1 MSIPV
6 VPCAESNNELTL
18 SGYVEPEIHV
28 AAPAPSTPSHLV
40 LSDASSDDVPLPRR
54 RRDALTQA
62 VTSDAAAFQYD
73 EVFTSAQAATQQTQT
88 QTQTQSG
95 YESPAVGSFAPGSF
109 AHNVA
114 SLTTRLR
121 SNVHVPQRS
130 HAPPSSSTGSE
141 SAAHVDWN
149 RDFQTLLELPER
161 SWQEKLAKYEQLSA
175 LASDFLHVAITFGKI
190 IISEK
195 HLAPDAKTIRPAAS
209 LGGVAGG
216 PKYVYHGIVFKFAT
230 DWQGLYRGDS
240 NAMKAG
246 ANELR
251 ALMRYFGEQGLS
263 VPLMALV
270 DYRGYRLVAMSI
282 LPIVADGAA
291 RPSTLVYG
299 SATAGRTIVNSDEDF
314 AQRMLHVA
322 RKINIKPH
330 WCGLDGG
337 AQRGWLAAPTDIEGH
352 IGTDGKR
359 YVLDFG
365 RVFPPTYSAKV
376 QQTYL
381 YRHFRPEFVATYS
394 KPLSSDMFS
403 RFGGADNA
411 QTHNREGVQATAHLL
426 DVVVPR
432 LAKKLDQTAADALQ
446 LAQLTELL
454 HRSGVNMRY
463 LGVVALHATVPHVRR
478 LLTLEALARAAKN
491 ALRANWRASSSSR
504 RSIGDGPFVDL
515 ALDVF
520 NLCVRPPR
528 ANDVAATTFWAQMTA
543 ALVDDFEFSSQMPQ
557 IPSLSLLQQ
566 VPLLIERLCELTGVA
581 LTREAR
587 SELKS
592 WAERAYGL
600 PPPTP
605 APVDAV
611 PVLSEAAFQ
620 FVTPDIHRLEVQ
632 VKHMNIV
639 SLAEG
644 IALSIR
650 AFQSL
655 TGASDMLDRSE
666 SRADLPLSASTWLAA
681 ADGGDGADDLDE
693 HGGDAASA
701 SATAAGDA
709 DHELAAAAHHSTTPT
724 ASGAARLFRLAMAS
738 FEAAVRSTPDMT
750 RILNDYGGVL
760 SRMARLTSGLDSL
773 AHFEHAFA
781 QFAKAQNLRAVLALA
796 VSATRGSPV
805 RRWRELSRLHALAQR
820 CLGWLASRLGAAGV
834 DSVAPLANRDAV
846 LASSDGLFQMHDNDD
861 DNAAAAGDDD
871 DDDDAPRPKNV
882 SGAGSII
889 AGPVEL
895 RVSDSEGGLRR
906 SIDFAA
912 FNGHDPFESTAA
924 PPTPSATPSLSNDS
938 ATSLSLSALFLREVT
953 PHELRLCWTELCV
966 ARARCEVSSS
976 MYAQAGSHFRAA
988 LACLVESDLQS
999 SYRRR
1004 THALALVPRDLMTAL
1019 ASGAQAMSDFA
1030 LAALF
1035 ELLCASPT
1043 LAELDDAAVHAF
1055 GRTYIDAAWLDVV
1068 LRAVTSADLTVKV
1081 FALHRCASL
1090 RLEREETLR
1099 LMGKAAGSVALPS
1112 LARLKLDS
1120 ASLPRVAAIE
1130 PLLVFAAPVL
1140 RELAVQ
1146 QLLAPSEV
1154 DALLGALTRAHLRV
1168 GFALRVEHAAVH
1180 GSTNWPGVSKTLGE
1194 LHCASA
1200 SGVGA
1205 IWRAL
1210 VNDGNASMAALR
1222 TIDVSLTDI
1231 DDMALK
1237 LLARASPVLESLAAS
1252 GCNALTDNAATF
1264 LCHEVSPT
1272 LRRLDLS
1279 HCFQLTFAL
1288 LPDALEHLAK
1298 RAAELT
1304 DLRLAGLPGLSVEAL
1319 LLALPHLTALRVLD
1333 VCLTPAAGEP
1343 RVAQALLAC
1352 SRLRR
1357 LDFAPLVARPPRG
1370 MPDMLADAVSSS
1382 TAAAAAAAASSSAAA
1397 PLRGSWLEAL
1407 VRACPQLTALDI
1419 GGCAVDPVR
1428 LLLRT
1433 ADEQRSALHAAPPQ
1447 HTWRQLRL
1455 RGTALRNAVP
1465 FARALLGSSLQV
1477 LDLSAAA
1484 TAASSRHGDEHTVG
1498 DECIEIITRSCP
1510 QLRQLMLAHCQALTD
1525 RGVAHVAERLHQLQL
1540 LDLTGC
1546 QCVTDVARLG
1556 VGCPLLE
1563 RLSLRSAM
1571 NVTAMSLC
1579 DAIAEGFKHVCF
1591 LDLSGCRLVDDSVL
1605 EAISIFLPSLVTLH
1619 LRHNKTSDPAVRRL
1633 MELRRDLSPTD
1644 SAASS
1649 ASSSLSA
1656 STSNLAAAAAS
1667 SASSASSSSTAASA
1681 LSSTAAAADSSA
1693 GGGGSASGGVMP
1705 SRTCLRTLQRDLK
1718 ELQERPLVMASAAPL
1733 DNNMLE
1739 WHVNIAG
1746 PRDTPYAGGL
1756 FHFRLV
1762 FPPDYPASAPSCD
1775 VLSVLPHPHV
1785 QRGKLCLDLFSDFA
1799 SFFEARAAPR
1809 EARATGWSSA
1819 YSVSSVILQMQT
1831 FLMGLEDCDHERD
1844 AVAAC
1849 LQRIPDAVRQSL
1861 TYRCLQCGHCGR
1873 EKSWPPLVADVGDA
1887 ATVTGESAVAAAA
1900 SAASESAAATVAPVK
1915 LEAVALDESAVIK
1928 TDAYLFS
1935 GAAQVTN
1942 PVDLM
1947 CFFRRYSFEDD
1958 VLGIGLVV
1966 VRDRTGTLKSIEPR
1980 LDLLSWLA
1988 FRDDKVRQ
1996 DSRWQHF
2003 AHWLPIYINRD
2014 HGERAMPLCE
2024 RALSVLVSGRDDSF
2038 TPWMALQVLP
2048 LLMKSMVLG
2057 FYSIDSTLH
2066 YSIRGLEIYFA
2077 CHRWLIEFMR
2087 VYPALQERV
2096 DSIVT
2101 NFIADEAH
2109 RHKRAVPDLGE
2120 FLMLLSVSRY
2130 HWADV
2135 ASAYMHENFDRNV
2148 LWFGRSEQTPEVRS
2162 LLASR
2167 GRRDARVDDHR
2178 AQLAFEPTRTGRSL
2192 LMFQVVFLERVA
2204 RPRGVSTERIA
2215 ERYDA
2220 LFGRVPVGLAE
2231 QLQTSARTIEM
2242 VGTWDEFFARVGIT
2256 PPTRPALNEW
2266 LRNSVANHYRRGYDQ
2281 SRGAGGG
2288 GGGGS
2293 GSSSNS
2299 SNSSSGSPARAA
2311 TTPTR
2316 ANSQVCRDFLRGA
2329 CKRGNQCRF
2338 LHTKAP
2344 NTPG

>member
-1 MSIPV
+1 VVVSIPA
-6 VPCAESNNELTL
+6 VPCVESQNELTL
-18 SGYVEPEIHV
+18 SGYVEPEFH
-28 AAPAPSTPSHLV
+28 ATAPPTPSHSV

-62 VTSDAAAFQYD
+62 LPSDATSAAAFQYD
-73 EVFTSAQAATQQTQT
+73 EVFTSAQAQA
-88 QTQTQSG
+88 QTQSG

-121 SNVHVPQRS
+121 SNGQVAQRS
-130 HAPPSSSTGSE
+130 AATVQTPPSGATGSE
-141 SAAHVDWN
+141 SAAQVDWN

-291 RPSTLVYG
+291 RASTLVYG

-557 IPSLSLLQQ
+557 IPSLSLLQH

-605 APVDAV
+605 APVDTV

-666 SRADLPLSASTWLAA
+666 SRADVPLSASTWLAA
-681 ADGGDGADDLDE
+681 AESGDADDLDE
-693 HGGDAASA
+693 HGGDA
-701 SATAAGDA
+701 
-709 DHELAAAAHHSTTPT
+709 DHELAAAAAHHSATPT

-846 LASSDGLFQMHDNDD
+846 LASSDGLFQMQDDDDNDD
-861 DNAAAAGDDD
+861 SNAAADDD
-871 DDDDAPRPKNV
+871 DDDDAPRAKNINGGV
-882 SGAGSII
+882 I

-938 ATSLSLSALFLREVT
+938 AASLSALFLREVT

-976 MYAQAGSHFRAA
+976 MYAAAGSHFRAA
-988 LACLVESDLQS
+988 LACLVDSDLQS

-1019 ASGAQAMSDFA
+1019 ATSGGAQAMSDFA

-1055 GRTYIDAAWLDVV
+1055 GRSYIDAAWLDVV
-1068 LRAVTSADLTVKV
+1068 LRAVASADLSIKV

-1090 RLEREETLR
+1090 RLERDETLR

-1154 DALLGALTRAHLRV
+1154 DALLGTLTRARLRV
-1168 GFALRVEHAAVH
+1168 GFALRIEHAAVH
-1180 GSTNWPGVSKTLGE
+1180 GSTNWSGVSKTLGE

-1210 VNDGNASMAALR
+1210 VNDGSASMAALR

-1343 RVAQALLAC
+1343 RVAHALLAC

-1357 LDFAPLVARPPRG
+1357 LDFASLVARPPRG

-1382 TAAAAAAAASSSAAA
+1382 TATTASAAVA

-1563 RLSLRSAM
+1563 RLSLRSAT

-1633 MELRRDLSPTD
+1633 MELRRDLSPSD
-1644 SAASS
+1644 STSS
-1649 ASSSLSA
+1649 SSSSSSLSA
-1656 STSNLAAAAAS
+1656 STSNLAAASAS
-1667 SASSASSSSTAASA
+1667 SASSSSSTAASA
-1681 LSSTAAAADSSA
+1681 LSSTAAAADSSSA
-1693 GGGGSASGGVMP
+1693 ASGGVMP

-1775 VLSVLPHPHV
+1775 VLSALPHPHV

-1887 ATVTGESAVAAAA
+1887 STASTTVVTGDSAVAAAA
-1900 SAASESAAATVAPVK
+1900 AASESAAATAVAPVK
-1915 LEAVALDESAVIK
+1915 LEAVALDESAAVK
-1928 TDAYLFS
+1928 TDAYLFA

-2167 GRRDARVDDHR
+2167 GRRDPRVDDHR

-2281 SRGAGGG
+2281 NRGA
-2288 GGGGS
+2288 GS
-2293 GSSSNS
+2293 GSSSSSSGGS
-2299 SNSSSGSPARAA
+2299 SNSGGGSGGSPARAA